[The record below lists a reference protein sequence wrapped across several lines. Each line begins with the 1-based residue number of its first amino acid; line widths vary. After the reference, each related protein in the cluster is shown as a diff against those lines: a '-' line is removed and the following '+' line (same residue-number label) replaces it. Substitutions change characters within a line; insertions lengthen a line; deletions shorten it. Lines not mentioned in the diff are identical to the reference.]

1 MTQNITMPAWLNT
14 PTARGNQPTD
24 LTLFQRG
31 LSSILLLAVLVGC
44 GVAPDKHTIRM
55 GLASAPL
62 NLDPRFATDATSV
75 RINRLLYQR
84 LVEFDAQ
91 SLPVPGI
98 AHWQQIS
105 PTHYRFHL
113 REPTPRFSN
122 EEPVTAK
129 DVLATYNYVL
139 DANNASPHRS
149 ALELIET
156 MEMVDRMTVDF
167 RLNRTDPMFPAYLVL
182 DILPARLIREDH
194 PFESSPVG
202 SGGFDFIGRP
212 EPGRLLLERRRDG
225 QSFELIEV
233 KNPTV
238 RVLKLLRGEIQL
250 LQNDLSPE
258 LIGYLKSRSEI
269 DINQIGGSNLSYIGF
284 NMQDGDI
291 KSPLVRNAIAQAI
304 DREAIIRQVMHRSA
318 RRAESLFPPEHWVG
332 SVELEPL
339 NYSPEQAKA
348 LLREAGYSSEA
359 PLRLVYKTSSDPYR
373 IRLAT
378 ILQSQLNAVGIE
390 VELRSYDWGTFFGD
404 IKAGRFQLY
413 SLTWV
418 GLRTPDSFRY
428 IFATDSAP
436 PHGANRGRY
445 SNSLVDALLH
455 RAEDQPTL
463 AQAASDYRRIQQILH
478 TELPYIPLWYEDQFS
493 ASRKEIEGYQL
504 LSNGDYDGLNQV
516 GFVLVNE
523 EKHAAN

>member
-1 MTQNITMPAWLNT
+1 MMVIRRVLCS
-14 PTARGNQPTD
+14 
-24 LTLFQRG
+24 LLC
-31 LSSILLLAVLVGC
+31 LSALVGC
-44 GVAPDKHTIRM
+44 DVAPDSRAIRM
-55 GLASAPL
+55 GLATAPL
-62 NLDPRFATDATSV
+62 NLDPRFATDATSA

-98 AHWQQIS
+98 ADWQLIA
-105 PTHYRFHL
+105 PKHYRFRL
-113 REPTPRFSN
+113 REPTALFSN
-122 EEPVTAK
+122 GEPVTAE
-129 DVLATYNYVL
+129 DVLATYTYVL
-139 DANNASPHRS
+139 DAGNASPHRS
-149 ALELIET
+149 ALELIERVDR
-156 MEMVDRMTVDF
+156 VDRMTVDF
-167 RLNRTDPMFPAYLVL
+167 HLNRADPLFPAYLVL
-182 DILPARLIREDH
+182 DILPARLIRENH

-202 SGGFDFIGRP
+202 SGDFSYSGRP
-212 EPGRLLLERRRDG
+212 EPGRLLLKRRRDA

-238 RVLKLLRGEIQL
+238 RVLKLLRGEIHL

-258 LIGYLKSRSEI
+258 LMGYLKSKSEI
-269 DINQIGGSNLSYIGF
+269 IVNQQDGSNFSYLGF
-284 NMQDGDI
+284 NMQDGGTGN
-291 KSPLVRNAIAQAI
+291 SLVRKALAQAI

-332 SVELEPL
+332 SDELEPL
-339 NYSPEQAKA
+339 TFSPEQARA
-348 LLREAGYSSEA
+348 LLREAGYSREN
-359 PLRLVYKTSSDPYR
+359 PLKLVYKTSSDPYR

-378 ILQSQLNAVGIE
+378 ILQSQLKAVGVE

-436 PHGANRGRY
+436 PQGANRGRY
-445 SNSLVDALLH
+445 SNTTVDALLS
-455 RAEDQPTL
+455 RAEQQPTL
-463 AQAASDYRRIQQILH
+463 AEAAIDYHRIQQILH
-478 TELPYIPLWYEDQFS
+478 SDLPYIPLWYEDQFS

-504 LSNGDYDGLNQV
+504 QSNGDYDGLNQV
-516 GFVLVNE
+516 GFVLDNE